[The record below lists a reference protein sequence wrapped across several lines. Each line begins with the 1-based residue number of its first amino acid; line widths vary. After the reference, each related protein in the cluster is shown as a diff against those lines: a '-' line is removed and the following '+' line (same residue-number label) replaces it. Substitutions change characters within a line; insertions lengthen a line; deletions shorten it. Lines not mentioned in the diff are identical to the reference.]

1 MKHIKTPV
9 TFVADPH
16 AAPLYDQDGEFIGSA
31 SFVGSS
37 SATSIAREFV
47 QAVNALGNVSYDG
60 PVAVCSLDGKME
72 DCEPFDHI
80 QDAIELA
87 RANALQDRMAYAV
100 WTEDDE
106 LIIVVPHTGDVFV
119 KAG

>member
-1 MKHIKTPV
+1 MTDQPTPPCV
-9 TFVADPH
+9 FC
-16 AAPLYDQDGEFIGSA
+16 GEPTS
-31 SFVGSS
+31 SS
-37 SATSIAREFV
+37 SATDVAREFV

-60 PVAVCSLDGKME
+60 PVAVCSLDSKME